1 MKAISD
7 CSKYRIFS
15 MAVCAV
21 LHKVCLLVKRGVAEG
36 KVMCM
41 QITLIL
47 TPCPTVLIWGNIKS
61 YFQFSTQSFLTLRWK
76 SVEISLYGSQAGPR
90 LSYTDDTMAAD
101 ALAPSIAR
109 TSAAMVS
116 IYFYRNNPVLNQFLT
131 SNCTQVRFCL
141 HVTEPLAIYS
151 QKALCQFVSYEV
163 PYCTHYLHDTFCSL
177 QRPCQDPY

>member
-7 CSKYRIFS
+7 CSKYRICS
-15 MAVCAV
+15 MVVCAV
-21 LHKVCLLVKRGVAEG
+21 LHKVCLSQKGRSWG
-36 KVMCM
+36 KGDVHANYPD
-41 QITLIL
+41 INTLSHR
-47 TPCPTVLIWGNIKS
+47 TQENIKS

-90 LSYTDDTMAAD
+90 LSYIDDTMAAD

-151 QKALCQFVSYEV
+151 QKALCQFVLYEV